1 MRSTINSSTRRKS
14 VCNSELAIK
23 PHKQPT
29 FFTILMFKNA
39 IRVKI
44 RNTYKL
50 FARMVPTNSKV
61 HKEMQIV
68 LHVS

>member
-39 IRVKI
+39 IRIKI
-44 RNTYKL
+44 RNKNKL
-50 FARMVPTNSKV
+50 FARVVHNNS
-61 HKEMQIV
+61 
-68 LHVS
+68 

>member
-1 MRSTINSSTRRKS
+1 MSSTINSSTKRKS

-44 RNTYKL
+44 INKNKL
-50 FARMVPTNSKV
+50 FARMVLANSKV
-61 HKEMQIV
+61 HEEMQIV
-68 LHVS
+68 VHVS